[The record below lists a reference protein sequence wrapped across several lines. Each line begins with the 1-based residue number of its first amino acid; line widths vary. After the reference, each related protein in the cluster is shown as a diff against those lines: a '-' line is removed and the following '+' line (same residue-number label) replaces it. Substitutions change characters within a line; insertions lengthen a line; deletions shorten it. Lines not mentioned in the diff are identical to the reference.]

1 MTTQLEMDSERHC
14 CFWVSPGSEPNAA
27 NSSGDKGQ
35 QMLLLPP
42 VPDRKYREQQQQQQN
57 WRAATFQILF
67 TDLSF
72 RLHFQILSS
81 SYGFIWPLTFI
92 GPKFNQMNC
101 WKLKPELAHVL
112 NNELKTSLGQ
122 QTGS

>member
-1 MTTQLEMDSERHC
+1 MKTQLEMDPESHC
-14 CFWVSPGSEPNAA
+14 CFWVSPGSEPNSA
-27 NSSGDKGQ
+27 NCPGDKGQ
-35 QMLLLPP
+35 QMLLLTS
-42 VPDRKYREQQQQQQN
+42 VPNGKYWEQQQN
-57 WRAATFQILF
+57 GIAATFQILF

-72 RLHFQILSS
+72 RLHFQMLSS

-112 NNELKTSLGQ
+112 NNALKTSLGQ